1 MFPTGTIVTTIT
13 SDRLRKAEA
22 ARLARRRTDDERPP
36 TRRRARRLRALAM
49 RVTFAALR

>member
-1 MFPTGTIVTTIT
+1 VFPTGTIVTTIT
-13 SDRLRKAEA
+13 TDRLHKAEA
-22 ARLARRRTDDERPP
+22 ARLARRHTDEQPP

>member
-1 MFPTGTIVTTIT
+1 MFPTGTIVTHIT
-13 SDRLRKAEA
+13 TDRLRKAEE
-22 ARLARRRTDDERPP
+22 ARLVRRGTDERPP

>member
-1 MFPTGTIVTTIT
+1 VFPTGTIVTAIT
-13 SDRLRKAEA
+13 TDRLRRAET
-22 ARLARRRTDDERPP
+22 ARLARRRADEPLR